1 MAEWS
6 KALRSGRNLFVGAG
20 SNPADSNF
28 SVRHSVHFA
37 SVHPG
42 ELKMSYPVDFAPLC
56 TSKCIKIILIPS
68 YKMDGRTRCRPLYEA
83 IR

>member
-1 MAEWS
+1 
-6 KALRSGRNLFVGAG
+6 
-20 SNPADSNF
+20 
-28 SVRHSVHFA
+28 VRHSVHFA